1 MYLSIFGGKITTYRK
16 LAEEVT
22 KIIDNKF
29 GKKSKNWT
37 SNKPLPGGEFSPS
50 QFNSLLKKNIKKYS
64 FIDQKIIER
73 LFKSYGTNLQNIL
86 KKKTSIKELGIYF
99 GAGLYQCEVEW
110 LINNEWAKTASDI
123 AWRRTKLGI
132 VLSTNEIKSLDQYIA
147 SRK

>member
-1 MYLSIFGGKITTYRK
+1 MFLKFN
-16 LAEEVT
+16 
-22 KIIDNKF
+22 IDH
-29 GKKSKNWT
+29 
-37 SNKPLPGGEFSPS
+37 
-50 QFNSLLKKNIKKYS
+50 
-64 FIDQKIIER
+64 KIIER
-73 LFKSYGTNLQNIL
+73 LFKSYGTNLQKIL

-132 VLSTNEIKSLDQYIA
+132 VLSSNEIKSLDQYIA